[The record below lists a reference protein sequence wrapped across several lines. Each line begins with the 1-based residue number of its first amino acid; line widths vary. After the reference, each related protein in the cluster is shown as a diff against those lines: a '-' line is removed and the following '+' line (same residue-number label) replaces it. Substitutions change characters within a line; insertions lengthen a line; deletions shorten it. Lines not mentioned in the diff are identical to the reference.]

1 MNEKSKLSI
10 ELKDNP
16 QDILKYLQ
24 FGINIPVLKE
34 FHKYILS
41 DLNNFHT
48 ISIVLKEDEEVIGH
62 TLIYDDEKNIL
73 YFGFFRIKD
82 HNEKYIRVLLNF
94 VIKYAKE
101 HHFKYIRGPINIP
114 TFIYGWGFMEDGSL
128 KSSFITKPV
137 NPPVYQEIFLQNGFY
152 VKSKQETWEGTMP
165 LFSDE
170 DIENYDFREY
180 EIYQPKDWNEILS
193 HKMTIL
199 LLSAQNLSSESQVT
213 PNPQDFFDNIF
224 RFVKNYG
231 DLFMLNLIKYKP
243 TGKFVGCFI
252 SLPNPL
258 RKNNE
263 GKLDSIIVYSITIN
277 KEHRRKGLSM
287 LVFKDFLEKA
297 YKKQI
302 RYLSAPIE
310 INSIKAKNIVINK
323 GNLSHTRTHLI
334 LEYHP

>member
-24 FGINIPVLKE
+24 FGISIPVLKE

-41 DLNNFHT
+41 DLNNFHS
-48 ISIVLKEDEEVIGH
+48 ISIVLKEDEKVIGH

-114 TFIYGWGFMEDGSL
+114 TFIYGWGFMEKGSL
-128 KSSFITKPV
+128 KSSFIAKPV
-137 NPPVYQEIFLQNGFY
+137 NPPIYQEIFLQKGFY
-152 VKSKQETWEGTMP
+152 VKSKQETWEGSMP
-165 LFSDE
+165 LLSDE
-170 DIENYDFREY
+170 AIEKYNFKEY

-193 HKMTIL
+193 YKTNIL
-199 LLSAQNLSSESQVT
+199 LLSAQSLSSESQVT
-213 PNPQDFFDNIF
+213 PNPQDFFENIF

-231 DLFMLNLIKYKP
+231 DLYMLNLLRFKP
-243 TGKFVGCFI
+243 TGKFVGCLI

-263 GKLDSIIVYSITIN
+263 GKFDSFIAYSITIN
-277 KEHRRKGLSM
+277 KEHRHKGLSM
-287 LVFKDFLEKA
+287 LLFKDVFEKA

-310 INSIKAKNIVINK
+310 ISSIEIKNAIVND
-323 GNLSHTRTHLI
+323 GRLLHTRTHLI
-334 LEYHP
+334 LEFYL

>member
-10 ELKDNP
+10 EVKDNP
-16 QDILKYLQ
+16 QEILKYLQ

-34 FHKYILS
+34 FHEYILS

-48 ISIVLKEDEEVIGH
+48 ISIVLKSDEKLIGH
-62 TLIYDDEKNIL
+62 TLLYNTEKSVL
-73 YFGFFRIKD
+73 YFGFFRMKD
-82 HNEKYIRVLLNF
+82 HTEKYIKVLLNF
-94 VIKYAKE
+94 VIKYAKD

-114 TFIYGWGFMEDGSL
+114 TFIYGWGFMGDGSL
-128 KSSFITKPV
+128 KSSFIAKPV

-170 DIENYDFREY
+170 DIENYDFKEY

-193 HKMTIL
+193 LKMIIL
-199 LLSAQNLSSESQVT
+199 LLSAQNLSTESQVT
-213 PNPQDFFDNIF
+213 PNPQNFFDNIL

-231 DLFMLNLIKYKP
+231 DLYMLNLIRYKP

-252 SLPNPL
+252 TLPNPL

-263 GKLDSIIVYSITIN
+263 GKFDSFIAYSITIN
-277 KEHRRKGLSM
+277 NEHRHKGLSM
-287 LVFKDFLEKA
+287 LLYKEVLENAHKNH
-297 YKKQI
+297 I

-310 INSIKAKNIVINK
+310 INNIAVKNAVINK
-323 GNLSHTRTHLI
+323 GKLPHTRTHLI
-334 LEYHP
+334 LEYSL

>member
-16 QDILKYLQ
+16 QDILRYLE
-24 FGINIPVLKE
+24 FGISIPVLKE

-48 ISIVLKEDEEVIGH
+48 ISIVLKEDEKVIGH

-73 YFGFFRIKD
+73 YFGFFGIKD
-82 HNEKYIRVLLNF
+82 HNENYIRVLLNF

-114 TFIYGWGFMEDGSL
+114 TFIYGWGFMEKGSL
-128 KSSFITKPV
+128 KSSFIAKPV
-137 NPPVYQEIFLQNGFY
+137 NPPVYQEIFLQKGFY
-152 VKSKQETWEGTMP
+152 VKSKQETWECSIP
-165 LFSDE
+165 LLSDE
-170 DIENYDFREY
+170 AIEKYDFKGY

-193 HKMTIL
+193 YKTNIL
-199 LLSAQNLSSESQVT
+199 SLSAQSLSSESQVT
-213 PNPQDFFDNIF
+213 PNPQDFFENIF

-231 DLFMLNLIKYKP
+231 DLYMLTLLRFKP
-243 TGKFVGCFI
+243 TGKFVGCLI

-263 GKLDSIIVYSITIN
+263 GKFDSFIVYSITIN
-277 KEHRRKGLSM
+277 KEHRHKGLSM
-287 LVFKDFLEKA
+287 LLFKEVFEKA

-310 INSIKAKNIVINK
+310 INSTEIKNAIAYD
-323 GNLSHTRTHLI
+323 GRLLHTRTHLI
-334 LEYHP
+334 LEYYL